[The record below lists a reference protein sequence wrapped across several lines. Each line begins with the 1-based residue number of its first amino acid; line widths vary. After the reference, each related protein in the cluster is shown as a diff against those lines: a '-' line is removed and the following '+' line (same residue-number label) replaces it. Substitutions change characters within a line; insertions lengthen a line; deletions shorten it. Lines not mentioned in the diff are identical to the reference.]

1 MRTIGLIGGMSWES
15 SAEYYR
21 LANRFVRERLGGQAN
36 AKSLLLTVNFAE
48 IERLQHQGD
57 WDRLAEQMVLAA
69 RQLQA
74 GGADFIVL
82 CTNTMHK
89 VAPEI
94 QSAISIPL
102 LHIAD
107 CTAEAITA
115 NGISSVG
122 LLGTRFTME
131 DNFYQ
136 NRLQLGRNLEVR
148 TPGPSERD
156 FVHRAIY
163 QELCQGVLSPE
174 TRMGFRSV
182 LRGLVEDGVHG
193 IILGCTEL
201 GLLLGPADSTVP
213 LFDTTQIHV
222 RAAVDYAMA

>member
-1 MRTIGLIGGMSWES
+1 MSWES

-21 LANRFVRERLGGQAN
+21 LANRMAKERLGGQAN
-36 AKSLLLTVNFAE
+36 ARSLMLTVNFAE
-48 IERLQHQGD
+48 VELLQHRGEWAQ
-57 WDRLAEQMVLAA
+57 LAKLMVAAA

-94 QSAISIPL
+94 ESAVSIPL

-107 CTAEAITA
+107 ATAAAIKARGMTT
-115 NGISSVG
+115 VG

-131 DNFYQ
+131 ESFYRD
-136 NRLQLGRNLEVR
+136 RLQLRHKLRVE
-148 TPGPSERD
+148 TPGPTERD

-163 QELCQGVLSPE
+163 DELCQGVLREE
-174 TRMGFRSV
+174 TRMGFHQI
-182 LRGLVEDGVHG
+182 LDGLVQRGAQG

-201 GLLLGPADSTVP
+201 GLLLKKQDCSVP
-213 LFDTTQIHV
+213 LFDTTQLHV
-222 RAAVDYAMA
+222 RAAVEHAFA